1 MHSFVKE
8 PREVVLTKKSN
19 QGLGFNIVGGKE
31 GHGIFISSIVPGGLA
46 DVGGEL
52 RRGDQLL
59 AVSRLLLLLLPPPP
73 LSASRNFRPC

>member
-1 MHSFVKE
+1 VLFRHIVQSFVKE
-8 PREVVLTKKSN
+8 PRDVAFTKRPN

-46 DVGGEL
+46 DIGGEL

-59 AVSRLLLLLLPPPP
+59 AVSG
-73 LSASRNFRPC
+73 SQ